1 MAYIDGGTIT
11 TGSEYGGVK
20 IRINYDSVTE
30 TDTSYSLRVTSVQLI
45 ATKKNPP
52 SGYASGESWYGF
64 AWDFYASGSTQMK
77 LTSATT
83 LTTKPKST
91 ASTRVSGQYTTYS
104 WSFNKTYTW
113 SKGHA
118 AQIKSIVGQFVM
130 VTYSQDWG
138 IVDLEGGFTS
148 WFNQLSVSATLNV
161 TVPALESWTVTL
173 DAQGGTGADPTLTK
187 WYGEALALPQ
197 PSKDGYEFSHW
208 TDGTTNYTT
217 TYTANA
223 AASLTAVY
231 SPVISSA
238 TITQLYAAR
247 DDGRFLWDSQ
257 TGKHT
262 SASDDGEYVY
272 IRAWWRVDGADAATV
287 SLGAS
292 MDSTPAW
299 TGDTRQ
305 VSKPGTGELYIEGV
319 AEWGTTETASASGQY
334 DVTVTLST
342 GTGNPSDSRGATI
355 STAFFTIDVLAGG
368 HGIAFGKPATQQ
380 LFDVGMETN
389 FDHDV
394 MVMGTPLVPVGTIL
408 DFAGATA
415 PTGYLVCDG
424 SAVSRTT
431 YAALF
436 AALTV
441 TVNGVD
447 TLPWGDGDGSTTFN
461 LPDFRGRTAIG
472 SGTGTG
478 GNATAH
484 ALASKGGTETHKLTA
499 AQSGVPAHAHP
510 LANSSIVYNS
520 SSTQRMATSG
530 SGTAIS
536 VNTNVG
542 LNTYNNTAADA
553 SAAHPNMQ
561 PYATVTKII
570 RAI

>member
-1 MAYIDGGTIT
+1 MASQEWYWYWRYYWTPNKT
-11 TGSEYGGVK
+11 FTWNKGSVA
-20 IRINYDSVTE
+20 
-30 TDTSYSLRVTSVQLI
+30 
-45 ATKKNPP
+45 ATKTVSVGAYLNKWLIETN
-52 SGYASGESWYGF
+52 F
-64 AWDFYASGSTQMK
+64 TTQ
-77 LTSATT
+77 TINGVT
-83 LTTKPKST
+83 ST
-91 ASTRVSGQYTTYS
+91 AS
-104 WSFNKTYTW
+104 FN
-113 SKGHA
+113 
-118 AQIKSIVGQFVM
+118 VV
-130 VTYSQDWG
+130 
-138 IVDLEGGFTS
+138 
-148 WFNQLSVSATLNV
+148 
-161 TVPALESWTVTL
+161 VPALDAAYSYTVSL
-173 DAQGGTGADPTLTK
+173 DLNGGTGAVTSLTK

-197 PSKDGYEFSHW
+197 PVKDGYEFSHW

-217 TYTANA
+217 SYTANA

-231 SPVISSA
+231 SPSITSA
-238 TITQLYAAR
+238 VITQLYAAR

-305 VSKPGTGELYIEGV
+305 VSKPGTGELYLEGV

-342 GTGNPSDSRGATI
+342 GTGNPSDSRGATVP
-355 STAFFTIDVLAGG
+355 TAFFTIDVLAGG

-394 MVMGTPLVPVGTIL
+394 RVMGTPLVPVGTIL
-408 DFAGATA
+408 DFAGSTA

-461 LPDFRGRTAIG
+461 IPDFRGRTSIG
-472 SGTGTG
+472 AGTGTATG
-478 GNATAH
+478 ATAH

-499 AQSGVPAHAHP
+499 AQSGVPAHSHP
-510 LANSSIVYNS
+510 LANSSIVYNNDS
-520 SSTQRMATSG
+520 SNTQRMATSG
-530 SGTAIS
+530 SGTKIS

-542 LNTYNNTAADA
+542 LNTYNSTAADA
-553 SAAHPNMQ
+553 SATHPNMQ